1 MIAVAAGLLVLAPSL
16 TLLFRL
22 TLAGRFD
29 PGAAAVTPPRVRD
42 RRGQYPGPRI
52 VVAGSLLLVGC
63 SFTVLSHATWGLAL
77 GVASLLGFLVTAF
90 APLAD
95 PPEPDDASAPVD
107 AVLEREA

>member
-1 MIAVAAGLLVLAPSL
+1 VIAVAAGLLFLAPSL
-16 TLLFRL
+16 TLLLRL

-29 PGAAAVTPPRVRD
+29 PGEAAGTQFRVRD
-42 RRGQYPGPRI
+42 RGQRAGPRI

-63 SFTVLSHATWGLAL
+63 SLTVLSDATWGLAL

-107 AVLEREA
+107 AVLERNA